1 MLETSCFNDKQLLL
15 TNSNLD
21 AFLQHYVFPIQF
33 ILGVAGNSINLI
45 VLLSKGMRSKTNSL
59 LSAMAFADLALLF
72 CMLPHSLASFEIAY
86 RSYTFRYFYYVSK
99 RQLNAF
105 ANFFSAA
112 ATWLVFT
119 SFKYFF
125 LICFLLVLT
134 VSIERF
140 IGIRSPIHAHFKWKE
155 KGVLLIIVSIFIGA
169 FIVTFY
175 HHIAYKYSIYTICNG
190 TQLKGN
196 VRPIHYNWT
205 GNKLYGNLLANY
217 IHYGKYIQLISV
229 ILVPIIAVAFLN
241 VSLICLMRDRV
252 ILQRNRSTSCN
263 SDYSMLQN
271 CNDSGIMQRQ
281 ERKVTVTV
289 LAIVTSFT
297 ITHAPSLIP
306 FVWETLGISKHNSR
320 PFLAT
325 VSIVN
330 SLVITG
336 KVLNFVLFCSSS
348 IYFRRRL
355 IHILVSHFMRHSERK
370 KSQNA
375 SISQFKNSVSV
386 AASHIRVTNAVLHK
400 RSIQWQESLE
410 SKFLAEVDN

>member
-1 MLETSCFNDKQLLL
+1 MLGTLCLKDEQLLL

-21 AFLQHYVFPIQF
+21 DFLQHYVFPIQF

-112 ATWLVFT
+112 ATWLVL
-119 SFKYFF
+119 S
-125 LICFLLVLT
+125 

-140 IGIRSPIHAHFKWKE
+140 IGIRSPMHAHFKWKE
-155 KGVLLIIVSIFIGA
+155 KGVLLIIVPIFIGA
-169 FIVTFY
+169 FVITFY
-175 HHIAYKYSIYTICNG
+175 HHIAYKYSIYTLCNG
-190 TQLKGN
+190 TQLRGN
-196 VRPIHYNWT
+196 VRPIDYNWT
-205 GNKLYGNLLANY
+205 GNKLYGTVLTRY
-217 IHYGKYIQLISV
+217 IHYGKYLQLVTV
-229 ILVPIIAVAFLN
+229 ILVPIVAVAFLN
-241 VSLICLMRDRV
+241 VSLICLMRNRV
-252 ILQRNRSTSCN
+252 VVQRNRSTSCN

-289 LAIVTSFT
+289 LAIVTCFT

-306 FVWETLGISKHNSR
+306 FVWETLGISKENPR

-348 IYFRRRL
+348 VYFRRRL
-355 IHILVSHFMRHSERK
+355 IHILLSRLMRRLK
-370 KSQNA
+370 KTKNA
-375 SISQFKNSVSV
+375 SISQCRNSVT
-386 AASHIRVTNAVLHK
+386 APAIPIPMTNPALSR
-400 RSIQWQESLE
+400 RSIQWQDSVEN
-410 SKFLAEVDN
+410 KVV